1 MSRGW
6 MPFYVADYLADT
18 GHLTVAEHGAYLLLI
33 MHYWQRGSLPKEDDR
48 LSSIARAMPEQW
60 LSMKPTIAA
69 FFDADWRHERIEAEI
84 EKSRIAH
91 EKRKLAGKKG
101 GSAKAENSSNAK
113 AMLEQCSTNHN
124 HNHIISSTD
133 TSYLSSAEPSATPD
147 PPPEKIKISRK
158 ADPAVSEMVLEIG
171 LMWNELAD
179 RFGLPRVEQITP
191 ARRSSLLARS
201 RELTASHDFTDPLEG
216 FRALFEKV
224 FASRFLIGASPPR
237 KDGGPPFRASFD
249 WVIKQSNFQKIM
261 EGNYE
266 NSNRPQ
272 TGSRVQPF
280 R

>member
-124 HNHIISSTD
+124 HNHIISTD
-133 TSYLSSAEPSATPD
+133 TSYLSSETPVSD
-147 PPPEKIKISRK
+147 PPPASFQKKRNPENR
-158 ADPAVSEMVLEIG
+158 ALVSFVGEQ
-171 LMWNELAD
+171 WNELAAD
-179 RFGLPRVEQITP
+179 FDLTGIRVIDGSREV
-191 ARRSSLLARS
+191 ALLARAKDLVKS
-201 RELTASHDFTDPLEG
+201 FDYPDAEAG
-216 FRALFEKV
+216 FSDLFQKIRG
-224 FASRFLIGASPPR
+224 SPFLRGATQPR
-237 KDGGPPFRASFD
+237 NGGVPWKANFD
-249 WVIKQSNFQKIM
+249 WVLQPKNFRKII
-261 EGNYE
+261 EGNY
-266 NSNRPQ
+266 
-272 TGSRVQPF
+272 G
-280 R
+280 